1 MFSGKLIELFKEKLK
16 AGTLFRPLQEWGESK
31 RIEGER
37 YWVTN
42 GKEVWIARS
51 CNSAA
56 GGWSNYDTW
65 EDFSLA
71 VIAWKHIPT
80 PSAPNHDN

>member
-16 AGTLFRPLQEWGESK
+16 AGTLFGAQGWEKSK
-31 RIEGER
+31 RIEDEW

-42 GKEVWIARS
+42 GKDVWVAVS
-51 CNSAA
+51 CEGAA

-65 EDFSLA
+65 EDFNLA
-71 VIAWKHIPT
+71 VVAWKHIPT
-80 PSAPNHDN
+80 PSVPNHDN